1 MIGGYGSNGSAGPA
15 SAFLNLPAKY
25 KNLDGWFE
33 DLMNAMSLDWDILNA
48 EFISATA
55 RANLLDPT
63 VTPSRDASAILAT
76 STEAPT
82 DAATAATVLDL
93 MLSAVGAEYPVSSNL
108 TVEEKQALVYAM
120 AAALQRK
127 GTRISTGD
135 VVAQVAGE
143 AVHAATS
150 SLLHGSVVIPD
161 GYPSPGWGDWVP
173 AGTSDPSQKR
183 PWLFET
189 VRALLKRIYPAC
201 SEFGVGYSQFRAGYS
216 GAGEP
221 VFTSGAQLSL
231 TTNGNFATWTGGAG
245 TNPDSW
251 TPSAYTAGTCDKLTA
266 QTGTNWEFTDY
277 AAQLNLTGVAAGS
290 GRELLQTITIRDA
303 NIEHSIEVDYEYSN
317 AQDASVLQLSVLM
330 PAENGSVR
338 LRQDGE
344 WDANQINLP
353 VVLLPPGDGRQKFR
367 ITFTIPTVGTVVTSA
382 EFPSSKVI
390 VSPNSNKIT
399 LSLRVISDGT
409 PTTQDTFQVYAFQV
423 YELWSKTRQL
433 AAQGERTLWA
443 PFSGGTQ
450 GNVDYTFTLSNGA
463 LFLPIN
469 AERDRVLEMKV
480 GSGLVAYHPALSGF
494 GLLSVDP
501 FGWTNR
507 VDDGYTLASW
517 TLSSCTASTN
527 AEVSPIYEE
536 ELAGTTTA
544 TRFTASANGAYVQT
558 TSSSAGGSA
567 VRWMAGVWVK
577 KLSPD
582 TDFTDVT
589 LSFFGVSKSST
600 TYTVRQ
606 ADGWR
611 LLSIPTI
618 SDTNA
623 TQTFRISWGAAF
635 ASGHVAIW
643 GPHVYELGVATLT
656 AQYPPVVIR
665 SGGGA
670 DGVISNTTYRML
682 TSTTGTDV
690 YDPQMKFRMVTVT
703 RGALY
708 MRIVPTFTPVAGLD
722 GCIFVAG
729 QSDTVNKIQVDIAGT
744 TLYLRHYDG
753 SANYSA
759 SVSIAGWQRDTAY
772 EIRATWNAST
782 GLSLTAGGVSGTA
795 SPPGGF
801 APSEASVSR
810 IRLGCNWAGTAQYNC
825 LIADL
830 EVTQIGEPIA

>member
-25 KNLDGWFE
+25 KGLDGWFE

-55 RANLLDPT
+55 RANLLDPA

-82 DAATAATVLDL
+82 DAATTATVLDL
-93 MLSAVGAEYPVSSNL
+93 MLAAVGAEYPVSSNL

-135 VVAQVAGE
+135 VASKVAGS

-189 VRALLKRIYPAC
+189 IRALLKRIYPAC

-221 VFTSGAQLSL
+221 VFSSGAKLSL
-231 TTNGNFATWTGGAG
+231 TTDGNFATWTGGAG
-245 TNPDSW
+245 TNPDNWS
-251 TPSAYTAGTCDKLTA
+251 PSAYTAGTCDKLTS

-277 AAQLNLTGVAAGS
+277 CAQLNLTGVAAGS

-303 NIEHSIEVDYEYSN
+303 EIEHSIEVDYEYSN

-330 PAENGSVR
+330 PTENGSAR
-338 LRQDGE
+338 LNQDGE

-353 VVLLPPGDGRQKFR
+353 LVLLPPGDGRQKFR

-399 LSLRVISDGT
+399 LSLRVISDAT
-409 PTTQDTFQVYAFQV
+409 PTTQDTFQIYAIQV
-423 YELWSKTRQL
+423 YELWSKDRQL
-433 AAQGERTLWA
+433 DAQGERTLWQ
-443 PFSGGTQ
+443 PFTGGTQ
-450 GNVDYTFTLSNGA
+450 GNVDYTVSSTGTVFM
-463 LFLPIN
+463 PIN
-469 AERDRVLEMKV
+469 ASRNRLLEYRV
-480 GSGLVAYHPALSGF
+480 GSGLTSYHPALSGF
-494 GLLSVDP
+494 GLAALDP
-501 FGWTNR
+501 LGWLNR
-507 VDDGYTLASW
+507 VDDGFTLASW
-517 TLSSCTASTN
+517 TLSNCSASTN
-527 AEVSPIYEE
+527 ADVSPIYEE

-544 TRFTASANGAYVQT
+544 TRFTATVAGAYVQT
-558 TSSSAGGSA
+558 ASSSVGAGA
-567 VRWMAGVWVK
+567 VKWMAGVWVK
-577 KLSPD
+577 KISPD

-589 LSFFGVSKSST
+589 LSFFGISKSST

-611 LLSIPTI
+611 LLSIPAI
-618 SDTNA
+618 NDTSA
-623 TQTFRISWGAAF
+623 TQTFRVSWGAAF
-635 ASGHVAIW
+635 ATGQVAIW
-643 GPHVYELGVATLT
+643 GPHVYELGVATLV
-656 AQYPPVVIR
+656 AQYPPCIAIR
-665 SGGGA
+665 SGTGA
-670 DGVISNTTYRML
+670 DASVSNTTYRML

-690 YDPQMKFRMVTVT
+690 YDPQMKFRMVSVT
-703 RGALY
+703 RGAIY
-708 MRIVPTFTPVAGLD
+708 FRIVPTFTPIASLD
-722 GCIFVAG
+722 GVLFMAG
-729 QSDTVNKIQVDIAGT
+729 ASDTTHKIQVDIVGT
-744 TLYLRHYDG
+744 SLFVRHYDG

-772 EIRATWNAST
+772 EVRATWNAAT
-782 GLSLTAGGVSGTA
+782 GISLTAGGVSASA

-810 IRLGCNWAGTAQYNC
+810 IRIGCNYAGGAQYNC

-830 EVTQIGEPIA
+830 EITQIGEPIA

>member
-25 KNLDGWFE
+25 KGLDGWFE

-82 DAATAATVLDL
+82 DAATTATVLDL
-93 MLSAVGAEYPVSSNL
+93 MLAAVGAEYPVSSNL

-135 VVAQVAGE
+135 VASKVAGS

-150 SLLHGSVVIPD
+150 SLFHGSVVIPD

-189 VRALLKRIYPAC
+189 IRALLKRIYPAC

-251 TPSAYTAGTCDKLTA
+251 LPSSYTAGACDKLTS

-277 AAQLNLTGVAAGS
+277 CAQLNLTGVAAGS
-290 GRELLQTITIRDA
+290 GRELIQTITIRDA
-303 NIEHSIEVDYEYSN
+303 EIEHSIEVDYEYSN
-317 AQDASVLQLSVLM
+317 AQDASVLQLAVSA
-330 PAENGSVR
+330 PGDNGTFY
-338 LRQDGE
+338 LNQDGE
-344 WDANQINLP
+344 WDSNQINIP
-353 VVLLPPGDGRQKFR
+353 VVLLAPGDGRQKFR
-367 ITFTIPTVGTVVTSA
+367 ITFTLPVVGTVITSA
-382 EFPSSKVI
+382 EFPSTKVT
-390 VSPNSNKIT
+390 VHPGSNRIT
-399 LSLRVISDGT
+399 LSLRVISDAT
-409 PTTQDTFQVYAFQV
+409 PTTQDTFQIYAIQV
-423 YELWSKTRQL
+423 YELWSKDRQL
-433 AAQGERTLWA
+433 DAQGERTLWA
-443 PFSGGTQ
+443 PFIGGAQ
-450 GNVDYTFTLSNGA
+450 G
-463 LFLPIN
+463 
-469 AERDRVLEMKV
+469 KV
-480 GSGLVAYHPALSGF
+480 TTTASGSGTLFIALNADRSRLQELPSSSVMAYHPALSGF
-494 GLLSVDP
+494 GVASIDP

-507 VDDGYTLASW
+507 VDDSFSLAAW
-517 TLSSCTASTN
+517 TLNSCTASTN
-527 AEVSPIYEE
+527 AEVSPIYRE

-544 TRFTASANGAYVQT
+544 TRFTATATNPSVQFV
-558 TSSSAGGSA
+558 SSSAGGSA

-611 LLSIPTI
+611 LLSIPAL

-623 TQTFRISWGAAF
+623 TQTFRIAWGAAF
-635 ASGHVAIW
+635 ASGQVAIW
-643 GPHVYELGVATLT
+643 GPHVYELGVATFT
-656 AQYPPVVIR
+656 AQYPPCIALR
-665 SGGGA
+665 SGTGA
-670 DGVISNTTYRML
+670 DASVSNVVNVMQ

-690 YDPQMKFRMVTVT
+690 YDPQMKFRMVSVT
-703 RGALY
+703 RGAIY
-708 MRIVPTFTPVAGLD
+708 FRVVPTFTPITSLD
-722 GCIFVAG
+722 GVLFMAG
-729 QSDTVNKIQVDIAGT
+729 ASDTTNKIQVDIVGT
-744 TLYLRHYDG
+744 SLFVRHYDG

-759 SVSIAGWQRDTAY
+759 SVSIVGWQRDTAY
-772 EIRATWNAST
+772 EVRATWNAAT
-782 GLSLTAGGVSGTA
+782 GISLTAGGVSASA

-801 APSEASVSR
+801 APSEASVNR
-810 IRLGCNWAGTAQYNC
+810 IRIGCNYAGAAQYNC

-830 EVTQIGEPIA
+830 EITQIGEPIA